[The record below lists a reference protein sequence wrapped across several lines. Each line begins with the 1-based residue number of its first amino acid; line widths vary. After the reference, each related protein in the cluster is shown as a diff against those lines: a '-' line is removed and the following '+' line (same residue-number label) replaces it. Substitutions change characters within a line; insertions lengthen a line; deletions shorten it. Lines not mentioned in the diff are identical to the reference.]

1 MEISQIET
9 NLTDA
14 QVELIEHQVKTE
26 KFKNNV
32 QEIFIDV
39 FNQDE
44 FAQKVDSIFNEI
56 FQGGRNG
63 WCSYLIYQTCIKY
76 RYAQNIQHLNEP
88 KRGI

>member
-26 KFKNNV
+26 KFKKNV

-56 FQGGRNG
+56 FQGDRN
-63 WCSYLIYQTCIKY
+63 S
-76 RYAQNIQHLNEP
+76 
-88 KRGI
+88 

>member
-26 KFKNNV
+26 KFKKNV
-32 QEIFIDV
+32 QKIFIDV

-56 FQGGRNG
+56 FQVDRNG
-63 WCSYLIYQTCIKY
+63 
-76 RYAQNIQHLNEP
+76 
-88 KRGI
+88 

>member
-32 QEIFIDV
+32 REIFIDV

-44 FAQKVDSIFNEI
+44 FSQKVDSIFNEI

-63 WCSYLIYQTCIKY
+63 
-76 RYAQNIQHLNEP
+76 
-88 KRGI
+88 

>member
-14 QVELIEHQVKTE
+14 QVELIEHQIKTK
-26 KFKNNV
+26 KFKNNI

-56 FQGGRNG
+56 FQGDRNG
-63 WCSYLIYQTCIKY
+63 
-76 RYAQNIQHLNEP
+76 
-88 KRGI
+88 

>member
-14 QVELIEHQVKTE
+14 QVELIEHQVKIE

-63 WCSYLIYQTCIKY
+63 
-76 RYAQNIQHLNEP
+76 
-88 KRGI
+88 

>member
-9 NLTDA
+9 NLRDA
-14 QVELIEHQVKTE
+14 QVDLIEHQVKIE

-63 WCSYLIYQTCIKY
+63 WCAYLIYQTCIKY

>member
-14 QVELIEHQVKTE
+14 QVDLIEHQVKIE

-63 WCSYLIYQTCIKY
+63 
-76 RYAQNIQHLNEP
+76 
-88 KRGI
+88 

>member
-9 NLTDA
+9 NLTDT
-14 QVELIEHQVKTE
+14 QVDLMEYQVKTE

-56 FQGGRNG
+56 FQGDRNG
-63 WCSYLIYQTCIKY
+63 
-76 RYAQNIQHLNEP
+76 
-88 KRGI
+88 

>member
-9 NLTDA
+9 NLTDTR
-14 QVELIEHQVKTE
+14 VELIEHQVKTE

-44 FAQKVDSIFNEI
+44 FSQKVDAIFNEI
-56 FQGGRNG
+56 FKGDR
-63 WCSYLIYQTCIKY
+63 
-76 RYAQNIQHLNEP
+76 R
-88 KRGI
+88 

>member
-9 NLTDA
+9 NLTYTRVA
-14 QVELIEHQVKTE
+14 LIEHQEKTQ

-44 FAQKVDSIFNEI
+44 FSQKVDAIFNEI
-56 FQGGRNG
+56 FKGHR
-63 WCSYLIYQTCIKY
+63 
-76 RYAQNIQHLNEP
+76 R
-88 KRGI
+88 